1 MSTQE
6 LTRQEPGAV
15 DRLVVDLY
23 MSGLSSLQVAARV
36 GRSKFWVLTQIRK
49 AGVSRSL
56 AEAIR
61 NSPSHRA
68 ARLRSG
74 EDCPRWKGGV
84 KRTGDGRYLVVM
96 DKSHPAADVNG
107 YVLEHRVIAERS
119 IGRFLRTQEDVHHIN
134 GDHSDNRP
142 ENLQVMS
149 RAEHMAIHAKTKQ
162 RSAGGFFVKENR

>member
-1 MSTQE
+1 MTTGNE

-15 DRLVVDLY
+15 DLY
-23 MSGLSSLQVAARV
+23 LSGLSSLQVAAMI
-36 GRSKFWVLTQIRK
+36 GRSKSWVLIKIRK
-49 AGVSRSL
+49 AGVARPL

-74 EDCPRWKGGV
+74 KDCPRWKGGV
-84 KRTGDGRYLVVM
+84 KRTGDGRYLAVM
-96 DKSHPAADVNG
+96 DKTHPSADVNG
-107 YVLEHRVIAERS
+107 YVLEHRIIAEGL
-119 IGRFLRTQEDVHHIN
+119 IGRFLQPQEDVHHIN

-149 RAEHMAIHAKTKQ
+149 RSDHMAIHAKTKQ
-162 RSAGGFFVKENR
+162 RSSGGFFVKESI